1 MCVQESKGRK
11 RFQPRVAVE
20 VKKSVSA
27 TVQSVDPHHMCQAA
41 VECLYIMKN
50 YSVQKLIL
58 VLTDG
63 ITYHVF
69 VVLYNEGLP
78 ALTMV
83 SGQTIVNELGKTI
96 SLLATLLVAISPVP
110 EL

>member
-1 MCVQESKGRK
+1 MPSSSGVPVRHEKLFCRK
-11 RFQPRVAVE
+11 I
-20 VKKSVSA
+20 
-27 TVQSVDPHHMCQAA
+27 DPGP
-41 VECLYIMKN
+41 N
-50 YSVQKLIL
+50 RWD
-58 VLTDG
+58 DG
-63 ITYHVF
+63 TTYHVF

-78 ALTMV
+78 ALTIE